1 MISAE
6 EWVSGK
12 NANPQ
17 LMSLKTGTRIRTYK
31 PVKLL
36 CHKNILRGQETIKPI
51 SLLDKLEFKFFLPVT
66 NFCVMKIVLHFYILG
81 KKDL

>member
-36 CHKNILRGQETIKPI
+36 WHKNILCGQETIQPI
-51 SLLDKLEFKFFLPVT
+51 SLGDKLEFSIFFLTIT
-66 NFCVMKIVLHFYILG
+66 NFCVMKIVL
-81 KKDL
+81 DV